1 MTPLERIETL
11 DQQITDLLKDLPRA
25 EQSVDGSHQ
34 ARQRL
39 HGALAGFWSDPG
51 PDGTTRKQQL
61 LTLHR
66 EQLFAEVDLRIADQ
80 TLDVDH
86 ARQMRTCLELPHS
99 WQRRHLPQQ
108 QRPQIYRPLLE
119 SSRPNWRSYLHGALV
134 ITVNAP
140 EGSLLE
146 PRDTDGQA
154 LLCSLSHGIETYT
167 SLAELHT
174 ELCERLDDPLQSK
187 PLLHLLNN
195 EEDAEHGRHAE
206 RLRYDWFAYD
216 LLEEQ
221 IERLLDTQRQRLNS
235 AWLEGQHGQ
244 LMDRLNNAISLKEDI
259 GAKAALK
266 TRYSLLL
273 EKHLPSWLR
282 NTTRQGLSHIMQTMQ
297 QLVLATER
305 ATAPGILN
313 LSQFQQQ
320 HNVLAWTRER
330 LQTRIRNDLN
340 VVLDPE
346 QVRVNITH
354 GLQTGP
360 HLNPLNPSSY
370 VTWQGTVRVGDELV
384 QRVTQSFPLDIL
396 ALHNLPWF
404 DFDYWLTARVSH
416 AQGEAIPAE
425 LSPDYVKALI
435 RDLNVGGSYAEFL
448 YTQLIESRAGRWR
461 LQAHAGINRAR
472 MRAEAAKARYARHF
486 AEDRLERGYRWV
498 STVLDYPDNDYRPPV
513 EGHRIQ
519 VRQLLIKG
527 HTLQGVLLIN
537 AQEQSIPSFVLYT
550 PDAPDR
556 RAWREFGSVRELLR
570 ALRSSPS
577 LRQYVTQRLPLL
589 KPGAIEQLL
598 TKGRLGPHFTRPAI
612 AGELFFA
619 YYMAE
624 VRSLLAIANA
634 SSRTTTEVNA
644 QSVMDSAWLIIDL
657 ISLVLPNRAMVPL
670 SIGRLAID
678 VWDGLDAYN
687 REDWEGVLRHAY
699 NALSHANDAATSY
712 VGSGFMRRALRST
725 PKRPPLPMP
734 SRYQVSTETST
745 LRYRIDGIYGEGVY
759 EKASAFEG
767 ISQYFVQDN
776 HGRFYKV
783 SFDGQRWRAIDPD
796 QPDAYLQ
803 LPLKRREDGDWVID
817 SPVLWY
823 EGLPDLERLLDDC
836 RLVDLLEGQPVDGGH
851 GVYEDDGQLYFLTA
865 GKQLPLRRHL
875 LDNHYHLIIAHAQRA
890 MVAAWAVLRWHEG
903 QWRIRVRQA
912 GRSSDWLAMPAR
924 YSEIRG
930 ST

>member
-1 MTPLERIETL
+1 MSPLERIEAL
-11 DQQITDLLKDLPRA
+11 DQQITELLKELPRA
-25 EQSVDGSHQ
+25 QQSVDSSHE

-51 PDGTTRKQQL
+51 PEGTTRKQQL

-66 EQLFAEVDLRIADQ
+66 EHLRAEIDLRLADQ
-80 TLDVDH
+80 TLDVEH
-86 ARQMRTCLELPHS
+86 ARQIRTCLELPRS
-99 WQRRHLPQQ
+99 WQRRHLPQH
-108 QRPQIYRPLLE
+108 QRPQVYRPLLE
-119 SSRPNWRSYLHGALV
+119 CSRPNWRSYLHGALV
-134 ITVNAP
+134 ITTNAP
-140 EGSLLE
+140 EGTLLK
-146 PRDTDGQA
+146 PGDSRGRA
-154 LLCSLSHGIETYT
+154 LLYSLSHGIEAYA
-167 SLAELHT
+167 SLAELHS
-174 ELCERLDDPLQSK
+174 ELCERLDDPLQST
-187 PLLHLLNN
+187 PLLHLLSNR
-195 EEDAEHGRHAE
+195 EDAERGRHAE
-206 RLRYDWFAYD
+206 RLRYDWYAYD
-216 LLEEQ
+216 LLEVQ
-221 IERLLDTQRQRLNS
+221 IERLLDAQRQRLNG
-235 AWLEGQHGQ
+235 AWLAGQQGQ
-244 LMDRLNNAISLKEDI
+244 LMERLNKAISLKEDI
-259 GAKAALK
+259 GTQAALK

-282 NTTRQGLSHIMQTMQ
+282 NTTSQGLSHIMQSMQ
-297 QLVLATER
+297 ELVLATQR

-313 LSQFQQQ
+313 LTQFQQR
-320 HNVLAWTRER
+320 HNLLAWTRER
-330 LQTRIRNDLN
+330 LQARIQHDLN
-340 VVLDPE
+340 VMLVPE

-370 VTWQGTVRVGDELV
+370 VTWHGTVRVGDELV
-384 QRVTQSFPLDIL
+384 QKVTQSFPLDIL

-404 DFDYWLTARVSH
+404 DLDYWLTARITH
-416 AQGEAIPAE
+416 AQGEVIPAE
-425 LSPDYVKALI
+425 LSPDYVKTLI

-472 MRAEAAKARYARHF
+472 MRAEAAKARYAGHF
-486 AEDRLERGYRWV
+486 TEHRLERGYRWV
-498 STVLDYPDNDYRPPV
+498 STVLDYPDNDYRPTV
-513 EGHRIQ
+513 AGHMIQ

-527 HTLQGVLLIN
+527 HTLQGVLLIS
-537 AQEQSIPSFVLYT
+537 AQELSIPSFILYT

-556 RAWREFGSVRELLR
+556 RSWREFGSVRELLR

-577 LRQYVTQRLPLL
+577 LRQYVSQRLPLL
-589 KPGAIEQLL
+589 DSAAIEQLL
-598 TKGRLGPHFTRPAI
+598 TKGRLGPHFSKPAI
-612 AGELFFA
+612 TGELFFA

-624 VRSLLAIANA
+624 ARSLLAIANA
-634 SSRTTTEVNA
+634 SSRTTAEVNV
-644 QSVMDSAWLIIDL
+644 QSVMDTAWLIIDL

-687 REDWEGVLRHAY
+687 REDREGVLRHAY

-712 VGSGFMRRALRST
+712 VGSGFMRRALRGM

-734 SRYQVSTETST
+734 SRYQVNPETST

-767 ISQYFVQDN
+767 LSQYFVQDN
-776 HGRFYKV
+776 HGRYYKV
-783 SFDGQRWRAIDPD
+783 SFDGQRWRVIDPD

-803 LPLKRREDGDWVID
+803 LPLKRRKDGEWVID

-823 EGLPDLERLLDDC
+823 EGLPDLQRLLDDC
-836 RLVDLLEGQPVDGGH
+836 RSPDLLAGQPIDGGH

-875 LDNHYHLIIAHAQRA
+875 LDNHYHLIIPQAQRA
-890 MVAAWAVLRWHEG
+890 LVVAWAVLRWHED

-912 GRSSDWLAMPAR
+912 GRSSDWLALPAS
-924 YSEIRG
+924 YSDIRG
-930 ST
+930 SN